1 MKKSINICEI
11 LLFVAFV
18 ILTPFLS
25 NKITLLIAIPVF
37 VLIYYFAK
45 NIKIKNY
52 ALFIFI
58 VSLIIRII
66 SIIILKVE
74 ITDDYKTMYDA
85 STSLIKNDLLF
96 LNSFYFKTFSYQLG
110 HVLYQAIL
118 LKIINK
124 VIFLKMIN
132 SIITSLIV
140 VFVYLI
146 SKKLFKETTAKIIS
160 LIYLLYLYPI
170 YLNSVLTNQHIPAL
184 LSLVVIYLVLS
195 KEKSIKLSIVVAIS
209 LGISNFLRTE
219 SIIIILGISI
229 YYLINIQKDNYKRNI
244 ISISVLLFTYFLF
257 NIFISNIIL
266 ISPLHTKLDNKEPL
280 WKFYCGLNY
289 KYNGRYNEEDQSI
302 FFSSNNKRNLL
313 INRVK
318 EENVKLPI
326 LILKK
331 EVILWTQT
339 NYDLRITN
347 IINKDIYKY
356 ILWLNQGYL
365 NIIILLFIVSI
376 YPYKNIKNK
385 KILLLKIIVGLYYGI
400 YGLIEISPRYAYI
413 LHIFILLLLGI
424 GIEKIIE
431 LKRSTSK

>member
-11 LLFVAFV
+11 LLLVAFF

-195 KEKSIKLSIVVAIS
+195 KETSIKLSIVVAII

-244 ISISVLLFTYFLF
+244 ISISVLLAFLD
-257 NIFISNIIL
+257 ICISSGLTGSVKNFPSSI
-266 ISPLHTKLDNKEPL
+266 KL
-280 WKFYCGLNY
+280 F
-289 KYNGRYNEEDQSI
+289 
-302 FFSSNNKRNLL
+302 
-313 INRVK
+313 
-318 EENVKLPI
+318 
-326 LILKK
+326 
-331 EVILWTQT
+331 
-339 NYDLRITN
+339 
-347 IINKDIYKY
+347 
-356 ILWLNQGYL
+356 
-365 NIIILLFIVSI
+365 
-376 YPYKNIKNK
+376 
-385 KILLLKIIVGLYYGI
+385 
-400 YGLIEISPRYAYI
+400 
-413 LHIFILLLLGI
+413 
-424 GIEKIIE
+424 
-431 LKRSTSK
+431 